1 MQDTNYAQSS
11 DDFPQFLLFL
21 FFYFPK
27 FLLFLFFYFPKFL
40 FIFYFS

>member
-27 FLLFLFFYFPKFL
+27 FLFIFLFFQFILKF
-40 FIFYFS
+40 I